1 MAWGCGAYRCTRATL
16 HTSDVTAHGG
26 IFGARHDEVV
36 LSFIPPT
43 CTLPYHEHE
52 QVRRIL
58 HVVVGHISHSSRPQQ
73 HHQNNPLL
81 PIGSPIQKVPEAAQ
95 RKEGNQNV
103 CIRLP
108 SAEDASRT
116 PCALP
121 SCNSTLL
128 WSLTEVS
135 GRPEPPHFLRLVLD

>member
-16 HTSDVTAHGG
+16 DPSNVTPHNMA
-26 IFGARHDEVV
+26 DEEVV
-36 LSFIPPT
+36 LSFTTLPT
-43 CTLPYHEHE
+43 PPYHEHE
-52 QVRRIL
+52 QYDEKDFGGGAL
-58 HVVVGHISHSSRPQQ
+58 LTLESTQQ
-73 HHQNNPLL
+73 HQQNNPLL
-81 PIGSPIQKVPEAAQ
+81 PIGSLMKKVPEAAQ